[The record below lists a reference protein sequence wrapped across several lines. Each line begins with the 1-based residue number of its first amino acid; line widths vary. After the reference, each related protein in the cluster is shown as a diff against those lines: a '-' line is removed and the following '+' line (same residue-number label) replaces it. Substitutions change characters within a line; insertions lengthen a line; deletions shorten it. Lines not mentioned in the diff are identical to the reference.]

1 MRITNESFE
10 ISESVII
17 SWGDVKALKLLNDK
31 LALVLS
37 NRRVIELDHLRPS
50 TIDSAFRA
58 FQHYRKDH
66 PEKKEEKT
74 KTHPRRKR

>member
-1 MRITNESFE
+1 MRITNESLE
-10 ISESVII
+10 ISESEII
-17 SWGDVKALKLLNDK
+17 SWSDVVALKLLNNK

-37 NRRVIELDHLRPS
+37 NKRVIELGHLRPS

-66 PEKKEEKT
+66 PGQT
-74 KTHPRRKR
+74 KHVPK